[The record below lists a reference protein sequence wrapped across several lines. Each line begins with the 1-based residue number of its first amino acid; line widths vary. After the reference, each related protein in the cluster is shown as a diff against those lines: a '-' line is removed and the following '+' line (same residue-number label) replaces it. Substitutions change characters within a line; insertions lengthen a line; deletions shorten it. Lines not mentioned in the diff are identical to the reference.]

1 MPIQYSHYLLAM
13 GKRYL
18 DRLEV
23 VRKEKNVSYF
33 TAKEA
38 MKYLEEEINNPVIDE
53 TSKKDLEE
61 NEVEDM
67 DVGLEFDEDSMN
79 QAIIEFN
86 KSKYLY
92 EETENPDEFFL
103 PYIWTNIILTT
114 PELIWRLPN
123 IHHFSSLYSS

>member
-1 MPIQYSHYLLAM
+1 
-13 GKRYL
+13 
-18 DRLEV
+18 
-23 VRKEKNVSYF
+23 
-33 TAKEA
+33 

-61 NEVEDM
+61 NEVDDM

-103 PYIWTNIILTT
+103 PYIWTNIVSRYTNILTSIST
-114 PELIWRLPN
+114 DY
-123 IHHFSSLYSS
+123 FV